1 MERNLD
7 LRYVVIGGGM
17 SGILAAIRLR
27 EAGYRNVTLLEKA
40 HTIGGTWRENRYP
53 GLNCDV
59 PAHAYTYSF
68 APNAE

>member
-1 MERNLD
+1 
-7 LRYVVIGGGM
+7 M

-40 HTIGGTWRENRYP
+40 QTVGGTWRENRYP

-59 PAHAYTYSF
+59 PAHAYT
-68 APNAE
+68 